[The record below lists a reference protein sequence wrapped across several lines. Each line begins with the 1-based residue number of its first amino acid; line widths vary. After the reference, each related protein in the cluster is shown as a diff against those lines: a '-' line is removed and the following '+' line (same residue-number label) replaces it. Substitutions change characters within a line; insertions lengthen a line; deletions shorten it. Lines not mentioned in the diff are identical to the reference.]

1 MAKSTTANIDK
12 EAMRWNLS
20 WHPEGHCDSFT
31 KEAILRCAPPTSGVY
46 GLFNFDCQVF
56 IGESTNIQETL
67 LRHQSETNFQS
78 RHLKP
83 TGFTYEPCA
92 AELRKA
98 KADELIAKFH
108 PILQNE
114 AALSEIPSP
123 SSSATLSELDLGG
136 QELETDIDHQEF
148 PVDEREESPNVR
160 HRFYSMRTLEAASAA
175 TLVAS
180 VAVIF
185 YLSIKG
191 STNIHELANGAVEK
205 RPAANFNRETPTA
218 GRPESGLKPRKLSS
232 IDTAGKPNAPVRV
245 AAKSALATDDAGV
258 VPAVV
263 ESAKAS
269 PISHSAEASNLS
281 KKWSVQIS
289 AVPIKSIADTLVQRL
304 IANGYDGYAV
314 QAEVE
319 GQTYYRV
326 RVGRFNKR
334 DEAESMRQSLA
345 HQEGYRDAYL
355 TGD

>member
-31 KEAILRCAPPTSGVY
+31 KEAILGCAPPTSGVY

-56 IGESTNIQETL
+56 IGESTNIQKTL

-83 TGFTYEPCA
+83 TGFTFEPCA

-114 AALSEIPSP
+114 AALSEILSP
-123 SSSATLSELDLGG
+123 SSSATLSEMDLGG
-136 QELETDIDHQEF
+136 QELETDVDHQEF
-148 PVDEREESPNVR
+148 PAQEREKRPNVR
-160 HRFYSMRTLEAASAA
+160 RRFFSMRTLEAASAA

-185 YLSIKG
+185 YFSIKA
-191 STNIHELANGAVEK
+191 STNIHEQANGAIEK
-205 RPAANFNRETPTA
+205 RPAADLNRETPTA
-218 GRPESGLKPRKLSS
+218 DRPESGLKPRNVSS
-232 IDTAGKPNAPVRV
+232 IDTAGKPNAPMRV
-245 AAKSALATDDAGV
+245 AAKSAFATDDAGV
-258 VPAVV
+258 PTVV

-269 PISHSAEASNLS
+269 PITLSAEESNLS

-304 IANGYDGYAV
+304 IANGYDGYVV
-314 QAEVE
+314 QAEVK

-326 RVGRFNKR
+326 RVGRFGKR